1 MKPPFEEAFYM
12 EKNKKKINGSI
23 EEKLTSFSS
32 MSPAEVFEYF
42 DINNDGLDGKQIED
56 GQEKYGP
63 NVINTGN
70 KDSVFTRLMEAIINP
85 FNIVLLVVVG
95 VSYFTDVVLSPEP
108 SYATIIMLI
117 IIVAI
122 SSITSFVQSQKS
134 DAAAKALQQMIVTK
148 VNVVRQG
155 RKMQISIEDC
165 VPGDLVILG
174 SGDLIPGDVR
184 FIETKDLFVDQAQL
198 TGESNPV
205 EKYMDLREAE
215 NITDLSNIGFMGCDI
230 VSGSARAVV
239 IATGNDTYFGSMSKT
254 LNKQGEKSVFDK
266 NMESITNLLIRFM
279 LVMIP
284 VIFAANYF
292 TKNDLLDSVIFAITI
307 AVGIMPEMLPVMIT
321 SSLAKGAIS
330 MSKKKTIVKHLG
342 SIQTFGEMD
351 ILCTDKTGTLTQ
363 DEIILEKYLDASGKE
378 DIRILRHAFLN
389 SYFQTGLKNLM
400 DRAIIARGEK
410 EGLDYLKRSYVRE
423 DEIPFDFSRRKMS
436 VVLRDRNL
444 KRQLITKGAVD
455 EIIANCAFVEID
467 GEVKQMNEELMKNAY
482 RISEENGEEGIRVIA
497 VAQKNEIPAIDEFSA
512 EDEKDMVLLGFI
524 GFLDPPKESSV
535 SAIKAL
541 KENGIRTV
549 VLTGDSKAVAINIC
563 NRIGIDTS
571 YSYSGSDVEMMN
583 DGQLKN
589 ACKKAQVFAKLNP
602 LQKKRIVEAYQE
614 LGHVVGYMGDGI
626 NDAPPL
632 KQADVG
638 ISVDTAVDIAKEV
651 ADIILL
657 EKDLNVLDEGVK
669 EGRRTFANMNKYL
682 KMAISG
688 NFGNMISVLIASI
701 ALPFLPLKPVHILV
715 QNILNDFAQFG
726 MPYDNVEEEYIEKPM
741 EWDVT
746 SLKQFMFY
754 FGLTST
760 VLDVLC
766 FLVLWFVF
774 KFNTPEKAGFFQ
786 CGWFIFGVISQT
798 LVIHTIRTHK
808 LPFINGRAGR
818 QLTLSTLAVVIVT
831 LIIGLSKIA
840 YVLDMDPVPYSYLG
854 WLALLMV
861 VYMLLAQVMK
871 NIYIRRF
878 KKWI

>member
-1 MKPPFEEAFYM
+1 M
-12 EKNKKKINGSI
+12 EKKKRQSGNV
-23 EEKLTSFSS
+23 EEKLTSFSVLS
-32 MSPAEVFEYF
+32 AQDVFDHF
-42 DINNDGLDGKQIED
+42 KINNDGLSAEQIEK
-56 GQEKYGP
+56 GSEEFGENIIK
-63 NVINTGN
+63 TGN
-70 KDSVFTRLMEAIINP
+70 EGSIFSRAKEAIVNP
-85 FNIVLLVVVG
+85 FNIVLLAVVI
-95 VSYFTDVVLSPEP
+95 VSYFTDVVLSPKP
-108 SYATIIMLI
+108 SYATIIMLLV
-117 IIVAI
+117 IVTI
-122 SSITSFVQSQKS
+122 SSVTSFVQSQKS

-155 RKMQISIEDC
+155 MRKQIPIEEC
-165 VPGDLVILG
+165 LPGDLVILG

-205 EKYMDLREAE
+205 EKYVEPKDAE

-230 VSGSARAVV
+230 VSGSARAIV
-239 IATGNDTYFGSMSKT
+239 IATGNDTYFGTMSKS
-254 LNKQGEKSVFDK
+254 LENQNQKSVFDK
-266 NMESITNLLIRFM
+266 NMESITKLLIRFM
-279 LVMIP
+279 LVMVP
-284 VIFAANYF
+284 VIFLANYF

-307 AVGIMPEMLPVMIT
+307 AVGLMPEMLPVMIT

-330 MSKKKTIVKHLG
+330 MSKKKTIVKQLG

-400 DRAIIARGEK
+400 DRAIISRGEK
-410 EGLDYLKRSYVRE
+410 EGLEYLKKSYVRE
-423 DEIPFDFSRRKMS
+423 DEIPFDFARRKMS
-436 VVLRDRNL
+436 VVLRDRKL

-455 EIIANCAFVEID
+455 EIIANCAFVEIN
-467 GEVKQMNEELMKNAY
+467 GEVKPMDEQLMKNAY
-482 RISEENGEEGIRVIA
+482 KISEENGEQGIRVIA
-497 VAQKNEIPAIDEFSA
+497 VAQKNEIPDIDAFTT

-524 GFLDPPKESSV
+524 GFLDPPKESAI
-535 SAIKAL
+535 SAIEAL
-541 KENGIRTV
+541 KNNGIKTV

-563 NRIGIDTS
+563 KRIGIDTS

-583 DGQLKN
+583 DGQLKS

-602 LQKKRIVEAYQE
+602 LQKKRIVETFQQ

-688 NFGNMISVLIASI
+688 NFGNMISVLIASL

-741 EWDVT
+741 EWDTT

-754 FGLTST
+754 FGLAST
-760 VLDVLC
+760 LLDVLC
-766 FLVLWFVF
+766 FAVLWFVF
-774 KFNTPEKAGFFQ
+774 GYRTPDQAEYFQ
-786 CGWFIFGVISQT
+786 CGWFVFGVISQT

-808 LPFINGRAGR
+808 LPFVSGKAGR
-818 QLTLSTLAVVIVT
+818 ELTISTLAVVAVT
-831 LIIGLSKIA
+831 MIIGLTDLA
-840 YVLDMDPVPYSYLG
+840 YILDMKPLPLNYLI

-861 VYMLLAQVMK
+861 VYMLIAQVMK

>member
-1 MKPPFEEAFYM
+1 M
-12 EKNKKKINGSI
+12 EKNKRKFNSEV
-23 EEKLTSFSS
+23 EEKLTSFSE
-32 MSPAEVFEYF
+32 MPNEEVLDLFSV
-42 DINNDGLDGKQIED
+42 NNDGLSQEQIEERS
-56 GQEKYGP
+56 EKYGP
-63 NVINTGN
+63 NVISTGN
-70 KDSVFTRLMEAIINP
+70 ENSIFTRLKEAIINP
-85 FNIVLLVVVG
+85 FNIVLLAVVA
-95 VSYFTDVVLSPEP
+95 VSYFTDVVLADTP
-108 SYATIIMLI
+108 SYATIVMLI
-117 IIVAI
+117 IIVFI
-122 SSITSFVQSQKS
+122 SSATSFVQAQKS
-134 DAAAKALQQMIVTK
+134 DAAAKALQEMIVTK

-155 RKMQISIEDC
+155 KKMQISIEDC

-205 EKYMDLREAE
+205 EKYAYVKESD

-230 VSGSARAVV
+230 VSGSARAIVLL
-239 IATGNDTYFGSMSKT
+239 TGNNTYFGTMSKT
-254 LNKQGEKSVFDK
+254 LNNQGDKSVFDK
-266 NMESITNLLIRFM
+266 NMESITSLLIRFM
-279 LVMIP
+279 LVMVP
-284 VIFAANYF
+284 VIFLTNFF
-292 TKNDLLDSVIFAITI
+292 TKHVLLDSIIFAITI
-307 AVGIMPEMLPVMIT
+307 AVGLMPEMLPVMIT

-330 MSKKKTIVKHLG
+330 MSKKKTIVKQLG

-363 DEIILEKYLDASGKE
+363 DEIILEKYLDPKGNE
-378 DIRILRHAFLN
+378 DLRVLRHAFLN

-410 EGLDYLKRSYVRE
+410 EDLDYLKRSYVRE
-423 DEIPFDFSRRKMS
+423 DEIPFDFARRKMS
-436 VVLRDRNL
+436 VVLRDRKL

-455 EIIANCAFVEID
+455 EIIANCAFVEVD
-467 GEVKQMNEELMKNAY
+467 GQVLPMDEQLRKNAY
-482 RISEENGEEGIRVIA
+482 QISEDNGAEGIRVIA
-497 VAQKNEIPAIDEFSA
+497 VAQKNEIPAIDQFSQD
-512 EDEKDMVLLGFI
+512 DEKDMVLLGFI
-524 GFLDPPKESSV
+524 GFLDPPKESSI

-541 KENGIRTV
+541 KDNGIRTV
-549 VLTGDSKAVAINIC
+549 VLTGDSKPVAINIC
-563 NRIGIDTS
+563 KRIGIDVT
-571 YSYSGSDVEMMN
+571 YAYSGSDVEMMN
-583 DGQLKN
+583 DGQLKS
-589 ACKKAQVFAKLNP
+589 ACQKAQIFAKLNP
-602 LQKKRIVEAYQE
+602 LQKKRIVETYQD

-701 ALPFLPLKPVHILV
+701 FLPFLPLKPVHILI

-726 MPYDNVEEEYIEKPM
+726 MPYDNVEEEYIDKPM
-741 EWDVT
+741 EWNT
-746 SLKQFMFY
+746 ESLKSFMFY

-760 VLDVLC
+760 VLDILC
-766 FLVLWFVF
+766 FLVLCYVF
-774 KFNTPEKAGFFQ
+774 GFKNIEKAEYFQ
-786 CGWFIFGVISQT
+786 CGWFMFGVISQT

-808 LPFINGRAGR
+808 FPFIGSRAGR
-818 QLTLSTLAVVIVT
+818 ELTLSTSAVVLVT
-831 LIIGLSKIA
+831 LAIGLTSIA
-840 YVLDMDPVPYSYLG
+840 YIFDMHPLPYIYVL
-854 WLALLMV
+854 WLAALMV
-861 VYMLLAQVMK
+861 VYLLLAQAMK

-878 KKWI
+878 GKWI

>member
-1 MKPPFEEAFYM
+1 M
-12 EKNKKKINGSI
+12 EKKMKKTNSNV
-23 EEKLTSFSS
+23 EEKLTSFSL
-32 MSPAEVFEYF
+32 MSVEEVFDF
-42 DINNDGLDGKQIED
+42 FGINNDGLSGEQIEA
-56 GQEKYGP
+56 GREKFGP
-63 NVINTGN
+63 NVISTGN
-70 KDSVFTRLMEAIINP
+70 QNSVFTRLRDAIINP
-85 FNIVLLVVVG
+85 FNLVLLAVVV
-95 VSYFTDVVLSPEP
+95 VSYFTDVVLADTP
-108 SYATIIMLI
+108 SYATIVMLI

-122 SSITSFVQSQKS
+122 SSLTSFIQAQKS
-134 DAAAKALQQMIVTK
+134 DDAAKALQEMIVTR

-155 RKMQISIEDC
+155 MKMQISIEDC

-205 EKYMDLREAE
+205 EKYFDSREAE

-230 VSGSARAVV
+230 VSGSARGIVV
-239 IATGNDTYFGSMSKT
+239 ATGNQTYFGTMSKT
-254 LNKQGEKSVFDK
+254 LESTGEKSVFDK
-266 NMESITNLLIRFM
+266 NMESITKLLIRFM
-279 LVMIP
+279 LVMVP

-292 TKNDLLDSVIFAITI
+292 TKHDLLGSVIFVITI
-307 AVGIMPEMLPVMIT
+307 AVGLMPEMLPVMIT
-321 SSLAKGAIS
+321 SSLAKGAIA
-330 MSKKKTIVKHLG
+330 MSRKKTIVKKLG

-351 ILCTDKTGTLTQ
+351 TLCTDKTGTLTQ
-363 DEIILEKYLDASGKE
+363 DEIVLEKYLDASGKE

-400 DRAIIARGEK
+400 DRAIIRRGEK

-423 DEIPFDFSRRKMS
+423 DEIPFDFTRRKMS
-436 VVLRDRNL
+436 VVLRDRKL

-467 GEVKQMNEELMKNAY
+467 GEVKPMDEELMKNAY

-497 VAQKNEIPAIDEFSA
+497 VAQKNEIPDIDQFSS

-524 GFLDPPKESSV
+524 GFLDPPKESSA
-535 SAIKAL
+535 SAIEAL
-541 KENGIRTV
+541 KNNGIRTV

-563 NRIGIDTS
+563 KRIGIDAT
-571 YSYSGSDVEMMN
+571 YAYSGSDVEMMN
-583 DGQLKN
+583 DGQLRD
-589 ACKKAQVFAKLNP
+589 ACKKAQIFAKLNP
-602 LQKKRIVEAYQE
+602 LQKKRIVETFQDM
-614 LGHVVGYMGDGI
+614 GHIVGYMGDGI

-657 EKDLNVLDEGVK
+657 EKDLNVLDEGVI
-669 EGRRTFANMNKYL
+669 EGRKTFANMNKYL

-726 MPYDNVEEEYIEKPM
+726 MPYDSVEKEYIEKPM
-741 EWDVT
+741 EWDT
-746 SLKQFMFY
+746 DSLKQFMFY

-760 VLDVLC
+760 VLDILC
-766 FLVLWFVF
+766 FAALWFVF
-774 KFNTPEKAGFFQ
+774 RYNTPEQAEYFQ
-786 CGWFIFGVISQT
+786 CGWFMFGVISQT

-808 LPFINGRAGR
+808 FPFIQAHAGY
-818 QLTLSTLAVVIVT
+818 QLALSTIAVVIIT
-831 LIIGLSKIA
+831 LLIGLTDFA
-840 YVLDMDPVPYSYLG
+840 YIMDMKPLPLNYLL
-854 WLALLMV
+854 WLGILMV
-861 VYMLLAQVMK
+861 IYLLLAQLMK
-871 NIYIRRF
+871 NIYIKRF
-878 KKWI
+878 GKWI

>member
-1 MKPPFEEAFYM
+1 M
-12 EKNKKKINGSI
+12 EKNRTKNSNAVEERLNG
-23 EEKLTSFSS
+23 FSS
-32 MSPAEVFEYF
+32 LSPAEVYEHFS
-42 DINNDGLDGKQIED
+42 ITNDGLSGEQIEEGREKFGPNIIKTGKQ
-56 GQEKYGP
+56 
-63 NVINTGN
+63 
-70 KDSVFTRLMEAIINP
+70 DSVFTRIRDALINP
-85 FNIVLLVVVG
+85 FNLVLLAVVV
-95 VSYFTDVVLSPEP
+95 VSYFTDVVLSDTP
-108 SYATIIMLI
+108 SYATIIMLV
-117 IIVAI
+117 IIVLI
-122 SSITSFVQSQKS
+122 SSVTSFVQAQKS
-134 DAAAKALQQMIVTK
+134 DAAAKALQEMIVTK

-155 RKMQISIEDC
+155 KKMQISIEDC

-184 FIETKDLFVDQAQL
+184 FVETKDLFVDQAQL

-205 EKYMDLREAE
+205 EKYTDQREAE

-230 VSGSARAVV
+230 VSGSARAIVLS
-239 IATGNDTYFGSMSKT
+239 TGNNTYFGTMSKT
-254 LNKQGEKSVFDK
+254 LDSTGEKSVFDK
-266 NMESITNLLIRFM
+266 NMESITSLLIRFM
-279 LVMIP
+279 LVMVP
-284 VIFAANYF
+284 VIFAANYL
-292 TKNDLLDSVIFAITI
+292 TKHNLLDSVIFAITI
-307 AVGIMPEMLPVMIT
+307 AVGLMPEMLPVMIT

-363 DEIILEKYLDASGKE
+363 DEIILEKYMDPNGKE
-378 DIRILRHAFLN
+378 DIRVLRHAFLN
-389 SYFQTGLKNLM
+389 SFFQTGLKNLM

-410 EGLDYLKRSYVRE
+410 EGLDYLKKSYVRE
-423 DEIPFDFSRRKMS
+423 DEIPFDFARRKMS
-436 VVLRDRNL
+436 VVLRDRKL

-467 GEVKQMNEELMKNAY
+467 GEVKPMNEELMKNAY

-497 VAQKNEIPAIDEFSA
+497 VAQKNEIPDIDAFSA

-535 SAIKAL
+535 SAIEAL
-541 KENGIRTV
+541 KKNGIRTV

-563 NRIGIDTS
+563 KRIGIDAS

-583 DGQLKN
+583 DGQLKS
-589 ACKKAQVFAKLNP
+589 ACKKAQIFAKLNP
-602 LQKKRIVEAYQE
+602 LQKKRIVETYQD

-657 EKDLNVLDEGVK
+657 EKDLNVLDEGVI
-669 EGRRTFANMNKYL
+669 EGRKTFANMNKYL

-688 NFGNMISVLIASI
+688 NFGNMISVLVASL

-741 EWDVT
+741 EWDT
-746 SLKQFMFY
+746 ASLKQFMFY

-760 VLDVLC
+760 LLDILC
-766 FLVLWFVF
+766 FAVLWFVF
-774 KFNTPEKAGFFQ
+774 RFKTPEQAGYFQ
-786 CGWFIFGVISQT
+786 CGWFVFGVISQT

-808 LPFINGRAGR
+808 LPFLSGKPGRE
-818 QLTLSTLAVVIVT
+818 LILSTLAVVIVT
-831 LIIGLSKIA
+831 LVIGFTDIAKIF
-840 YVLDMDPVPYSYLG
+840 DMNPLPYSYLI
-854 WLALLMV
+854 WLAALMI
-861 VYMLLAQVMK
+861 VYMLTAQIMK

-878 KKWI
+878 RKWI

>member
-1 MKPPFEEAFYM
+1 M
-12 EKNKKKINGSI
+12 EKKIKKTSSNV
-23 EEKLTSFSS
+23 EEKLTSFSAL
-32 MSPAEVFEYF
+32 SPQEVFDHF
-42 DINNDGLDGKQIED
+42 GINNDGLSGEQIEKGTELYGRNIIKSGKQ
-56 GQEKYGP
+56 
-63 NVINTGN
+63 
-70 KDSVFTRLMEAIINP
+70 DSVFTRLKEAVINP
-85 FNIVLLVVVG
+85 FNIVLLAVVV
-95 VSYFTDVVLSPEP
+95 VSYFTDVILAAVP
-108 SYATIIMLI
+108 SFATIIMLV
-117 IIVAI
+117 IIVTI
-122 SSITSFVQSQKS
+122 SSATSFIQSQKS

-155 RKMQISIEDC
+155 MKKQISIEDC

-205 EKYMDLREAE
+205 EKYADLREAE

-230 VSGSARAVV
+230 VSGSARA
-239 IATGNDTYFGSMSKT
+239 IILATGNDTYFGTMSKT
-254 LNKQGEKSVFDK
+254 LEAQNEKSVFDK

-279 LVMIP
+279 MVMVP
-284 VIFAANYF
+284 VIFVANYF
-292 TKNDLLDSVIFAITI
+292 TKHDLLDSLIFAITI
-307 AVGIMPEMLPVMIT
+307 AVGLMPEMLPVMIT

-330 MSKKKTIVKHLG
+330 MSKKKTIVKKLG

-378 DIRILRHAFLN
+378 DIRVLRHAFLN

-400 DRAIIARGEK
+400 DRAIISRGEK
-410 EGLDYLKRSYVRE
+410 EGLDYLKKSYVRE
-423 DEIPFDFSRRKMS
+423 DEIPFDFARRKMS
-436 VVLRDRNL
+436 VVLRDRKL

-455 EIIANCAFVEID
+455 EIIANCAFVEIE
-467 GEVKQMNEELMKNAY
+467 GEVRPMDEQLRKNAY
-482 RISEENGEEGIRVIA
+482 KISDDNGAEGIRVIA
-497 VAQKNEIPAIDEFSA
+497 VAQKNEIPDIDAFSA

-524 GFLDPPKESSV
+524 GFLDPPKESSI

-549 VLTGDSKAVAINIC
+549 VLTGDSKPVAINIC
-563 NRIGIDTS
+563 GRIGIDTT
-571 YSYSGSDVEMMN
+571 YAYSGQDIEMMN
-583 DGQLKN
+583 DGQLKS

-602 LQKKRIVEAYQE
+602 LQKKRIVETFQD

-688 NFGNMISVLIASI
+688 NFGNMISVLIASL

-741 EWDVT
+741 EWDT
-746 SLKQFMFY
+746 DSLKQFMFY

-760 VLDVLC
+760 LLDVLC
-766 FLVLWFVF
+766 FAVLWFIF
-774 KFNTPEKAGFFQ
+774 GYKTPEQAEYFQ

-808 LPFINGRAGR
+808 LPFASGKAGR
-818 QLTLSTLAVVIVT
+818 ELIISTLAVVAVT
-831 LIIGLSKIA
+831 LVIGMSDLA
-840 YVLDMDPVPYSYLG
+840 YILDMKPLPYTYLIY
-854 WLALLMV
+854 LAILMV
-861 VYMLLAQVMK
+861 VYMLIAQIMK
-871 NIYIRRF
+871 NIYIKRF

>member
-1 MKPPFEEAFYM
+1 M
-12 EKNKKKINGSI
+12 EKKKINTINNVDSL
-23 EEKLTSFSS
+23 LTSFS
-32 MSPAEVFEYF
+32 MMPVNEVYDHFE
-42 DINNDGLDGKQIED
+42 ISNDGLNGEQIEERL
-56 GQEKYGP
+56 EKYGK
-63 NVINTGN
+63 NVINIGN
-70 KDSVFTRLMEAIINP
+70 QNSIFSRIREALINP
-85 FNIVLLVVVG
+85 FNVVLLAVVI
-95 VSYFTDVVLSPEP
+95 VSYFTDVVIAETP
-108 SYATIIMLI
+108 SYATIVMLI
-117 IIVAI
+117 IIVLI

-134 DAAAKALQQMIVTK
+134 DSAAKALQAMIVTK
-148 VNVVRQG
+148 VNVIRQG
-155 RKMQISIEDC
+155 KKMQINIDDC

-205 EKYMDLREAE
+205 EKYSVYKESD
-215 NITDLSNIGFMGCDI
+215 NVTDLNNIGFMGCDI
-230 VSGSARAVV
+230 VSGSARAIVL
-239 IATGNDTYFGSMSKT
+239 ATGNNTYFGNMSKT
-254 LNKQGEKSVFDK
+254 LKSTNEKSVFDK
-266 NMESITNLLIRFM
+266 NMESITSLLIKFM

-284 VIFAANYF
+284 VIFASNYF
-292 TKNDLLDSVIFAITI
+292 TKNNLLDSIIFAITI
-307 AVGIMPEMLPVMIT
+307 AVGIMPEMLPVMMT

-378 DIRILRHAFLN
+378 DLRVLRHAFLN

-400 DRAIIARGEK
+400 DRAIISRGEK
-410 EGLDYLKRSYVRE
+410 EGLDYLKKSYVRE

-436 VVLRDRNL
+436 VVLRDRKL

-467 GEVKQMNEELMKNAY
+467 GEVKQMNEELMKKAY
-482 RISEENGEEGIRVIA
+482 KISEDNGKEGIRVIA
-497 VAQKNEIPAIDEFSA
+497 VAQKNEIPDVDEFSS

-524 GFLDPPKESSV
+524 GFLDPPKESAV
-535 SAIKAL
+535 TAIEAL
-541 KENGIRTV
+541 KNNGIKTV
-549 VLTGDSKAVAINIC
+549 VLTGDSKEVAINIC

-571 YSYSGSDVEMMN
+571 YAYSGFEVEMMN

-589 ACKKAQVFAKLNP
+589 ACKKAQLFAKLNP
-602 LQKKRIVEAYQE
+602 LQKKRIVETYQS

-657 EKDLNVLDEGVK
+657 EKDLNVLDEGVI
-669 EGRRTFANMNKYL
+669 EGRKTFANMNKYL

-688 NFGNMISVLIASI
+688 NFGNMISVLIASL

-726 MPYDNVEEEYIEKPM
+726 MPYDNVEKEYIEKPM
-741 EWDVT
+741 TWDIA
-746 SLKQFMFY
+746 SLKQFMIY

-760 VLDVLC
+760 LLDILC
-766 FLVLWFVF
+766 FVVLWFVF
-774 KFNTPEKAGFFQ
+774 GFNSLEKAEAFQ
-786 CGWFIFGVISQT
+786 CGWFMFGVISQT

-808 LPFINGRAGR
+808 LPFISGKASN
-818 QLTLSTLAVVIVT
+818 QLIISTLAVVVVT
-831 LIIGLSKIA
+831 LFIGLSNFA
-840 YVLDMDPVPYSYLG
+840 YILDMNPLPYSYIM
-854 WLALLMV
+854 WLAILMV
-861 VYMLLAQVMK
+861 VYLLVAQIMK
-871 NIYIRRF
+871 NIYIKRF